1 MKVGQ
6 IDKGCAITYSESYG
20 VFRVH
25 SKKDLHGGVG
35 AYRST
40 VSVSW
45 IGKSRVYLFAAH
57 GEMKVNEL
65 CEVFRMLMNKGAKK
79 AFIEREAGRRFPG
92 AKKIDEGG
100 ETCMWLI
107 PSIEE
112 WLKRLGYIQ

>member
-1 MKVGQ
+1 M
-6 IDKGCAITYSESYG
+6 
-20 VFRVH
+20 
-25 SKKDLHGGVG
+25 HGGVG
-35 AYRST
+35 VYRST

-65 CEVFRMLMNKGAKK
+65 CEVFRMLMSKGAKK
-79 AFIEREAGRRFPG
+79 AFIEREVGRRFPC
-92 AKKIDEGG
+92 AKKIDESG

-112 WLKRLGYIQ
+112 WLKRLSYI